1 MSYDYK
7 RALALDE
14 RTYLELLDKGFVR
27 LFHERATKNMCR
39 EVKTQDGMVYKVFL
53 WDWEPDPEKWDD
65 LMRFLEHRRH
75 ALIQISEEGEIWKDI
90 ETDDEF
96 GCDGVF
102 EEIFGWTASICLW
115 QDASQIIV

>member
-1 MSYDYK
+1 MKEYK
-7 RALALDE
+7 LALALDG
-14 RTYLELLDKGFVR
+14 RTLNELLDKGFHDFFR
-27 LFHERATKNMCR
+27 ERERK
-39 EVKTQDGMVYKVFL
+39 GMFRMVNTPDEQYKVFL
-53 WDWEPDPEKWDD
+53 WDWETPDPDKWED
-65 LMRFLEHRRH
+65 LLRHLEHRRH

>member
-1 MSYDYK
+1 MKEYK
-7 RALALDE
+7 LALALDS
-14 RTYLELLDKGFVR
+14 RTLKELLDKGFR
-27 LFHERATKNMCR
+27 DFFGEREQK
-39 EVKTQDGMVYKVFL
+39 GMFRMVDTPDEQYKVFL
-53 WDWEPDPEKWDD
+53 WDWETPDHDTWLD
-65 LMRFLEHRRH
+65 LLRHLEHRRH